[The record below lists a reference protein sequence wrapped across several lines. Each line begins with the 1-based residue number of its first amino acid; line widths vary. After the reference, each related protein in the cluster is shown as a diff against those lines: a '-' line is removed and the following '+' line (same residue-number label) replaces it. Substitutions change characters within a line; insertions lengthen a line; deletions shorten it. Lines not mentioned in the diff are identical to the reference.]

1 MSEVNAIRDGR
12 SKIQEAL
19 SELMEGRK
27 AEQGDLGPV
36 IAQKE
41 EISKKIQEK
50 MQERNTLKD
59 EFRVQETEYR
69 AYMDEVR

>member
-1 MSEVNAIRDGR
+1 MSEVNALRDGR
-12 SKIQEAL
+12 RKIQKAI

-27 AEQGDLGPV
+27 AEQGNMGPV

-50 MQERNTLKD
+50 IQERNTLRD